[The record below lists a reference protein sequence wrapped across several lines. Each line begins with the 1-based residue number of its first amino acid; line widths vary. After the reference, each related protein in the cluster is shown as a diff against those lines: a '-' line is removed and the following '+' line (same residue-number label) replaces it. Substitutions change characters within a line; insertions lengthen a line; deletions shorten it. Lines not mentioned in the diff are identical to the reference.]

1 MPGRF
6 RIAKE
11 LDMLYS
17 ILKKTLENHFIQV
30 KEFFVLIFGPKKV
43 RMAHY
48 YSQSEKG
55 KCNIT
60 VARITT
66 YS

>member
-1 MPGRF
+1 MAPTVDPYQMPGRF

-30 KEFFVLIFGPKKV
+30 KEFF
-43 RMAHY
+43 M
-48 YSQSEKG
+48 
-55 KCNIT
+55 C
-60 VARITT
+60 
-66 YS
+66 